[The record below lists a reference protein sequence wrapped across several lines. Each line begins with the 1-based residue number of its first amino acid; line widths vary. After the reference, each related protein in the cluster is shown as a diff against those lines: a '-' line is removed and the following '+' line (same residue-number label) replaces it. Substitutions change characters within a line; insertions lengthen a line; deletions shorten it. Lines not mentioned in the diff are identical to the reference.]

1 MTAVD
6 PKLDAPPAT
15 PSAFGA
21 DPEKLIEVFKMLDAL
36 APTEGIKASLAI
48 VQQAIL
54 EGVSVQQMGLV
65 LGVSAV
71 STLLETHKEAVGAL
85 EAQAKATRAL
95 VLEVELLRE
104 CVDGVKAAIFDH
116 TTQAFHATR

>member
-6 PKLDAPPAT
+6 PKLDAPPAA
-15 PSAFGA
+15 PSAFELT
-21 DPEKLIEVFKMLDAL
+21 PETLAEVFKMLDAL
-36 APTEGIKASLAI
+36 VPTESLKASLAI
-48 VQQAIL
+48 VHQAIL
-54 EGVSVQQMGLV
+54 EGISPIQMGV
-65 LGVSAV
+65 IMGVSAM
-71 STLLETHKEAVGAL
+71 STLFEVQKSAVVQL

>member
-1 MTAVD
+1 MN
-6 PKLDAPPAT
+6 AT
-15 PSAFGA
+15 ELG
-21 DPEKLIEVFKMLDAL
+21 PEQIVEMLKMLDAL
-36 APTEGIKASLAI
+36 IPTEAFKATLALVSKGIAD
-48 VQQAIL
+48 
-54 EGVSVQQMGLV
+54 GVTTQQMQLI

-71 STLLETHKEAVGAL
+71 TTLLEAQRAAVAQL